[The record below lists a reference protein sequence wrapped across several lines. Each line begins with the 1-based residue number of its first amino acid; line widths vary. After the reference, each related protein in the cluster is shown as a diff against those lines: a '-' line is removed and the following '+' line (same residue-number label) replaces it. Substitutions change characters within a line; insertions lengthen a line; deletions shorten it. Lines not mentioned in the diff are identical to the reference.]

1 MRTVFL
7 HGMGALLVSGALV
20 AGCGSD
26 DENSGSSNTG
36 GDTSSGG
43 DASTGGKKSSGGDG
57 GATGGTGG
65 TGGKDAGG
73 GTAGEGGARG
83 EEGDLVKTL
92 LIPGASNL
100 YGLTYSADG
109 KLYVSGTV
117 DDEGDPAVALWRLDT
132 EGNID
137 ESFGDDGVVVRNL
150 GAGSDA
156 SYGVVELANG
166 DLVVHG
172 TLDGRVFLMKFD
184 DEGALVTEPT
194 FVEFGWS
201 EADLDAMSTPPFA
214 DWPGDAPPAYTSWG
228 IALDATG
235 DDEKIVVFAHGA
247 PRKGDLDASD
257 EQRTDNDR
265 WVARVLA
272 SDFSAD
278 ASFNGGQ
285 AFGVDVDGANA
296 ADNTR
301 RGFVEADGKIL
312 SAGYTNFG
320 EGNHVALM
328 RLTPSGQL
336 DGTFG
341 FGTTTDQDGLTRFQP
356 FSGAGAMSEAYSAVK
371 VGNRYITTGYGVSN
385 FLVNT
390 NENDVV
396 SFGVLDDG
404 FDTTYGDDGAFAIQS
419 EEDPSPTWEGG
430 RQHRD
435 NGRDLVLLPD
445 QRTLHV
451 GCYNDHAAVFMVQK
465 DGGLDESFGDYGM
478 LVLDASSDYT
488 THERPFFKAAL
499 SPDGARVAAS
509 SQGGLLAIFEL
520 SQD

>member
-201 EADLDAMSTPPFA
+201 EADLDAMTTPPFA
-214 DWPGDAPPAYTSWG
+214 DWPGDAPPAYTSW
-228 IALDATG
+228 ASRSTRPAT
-235 DDEKIVVFAHGA
+235 
-247 PRKGDLDASD
+247 
-257 EQRTDNDR
+257 
-265 WVARVLA
+265 
-272 SDFSAD
+272 
-278 ASFNGGQ
+278 
-285 AFGVDVDGANA
+285 
-296 ADNTR
+296 TR
-301 RGFVEADGKIL
+301 RSSSSPMARPGRAISTPRTS
-312 SAGYTNFG
+312 SARTTTTGSRASSRATSPRTPASTAG
-320 EGNHVALM
+320 
-328 RLTPSGQL
+328 RPSGS
-336 DGTFG
+336 TWTARTPR
-341 FGTTTDQDGLTRFQP
+341 TTRAEASWRPTARSSRRATRT
-356 FSGAGAMSEAYSAVK
+356 SAK
-371 VGNRYITTGYGVSN
+371 ATT
-385 FLVNT
+385 
-390 NENDVV
+390 
-396 SFGVLDDG
+396 
-404 FDTTYGDDGAFAIQS
+404 
-419 EEDPSPTWEGG
+419 SP
-430 RQHRD
+430 
-435 NGRDLVLLPD
+435 
-445 QRTLHV
+445 
-451 GCYNDHAAVFMVQK
+451 
-465 DGGLDESFGDYGM
+465 
-478 LVLDASSDYT
+478 
-488 THERPFFKAAL
+488 
-499 SPDGARVAAS
+499 
-509 SQGGLLAIFEL
+509 
-520 SQD
+520 

>member
-1 MRTVFL
+1 
-7 HGMGALLVSGALV
+7 
-20 AGCGSD
+20 
-26 DENSGSSNTG
+26 TG

-57 GATGGTGG
+57 GATGG

-201 EADLDAMSTPPFA
+201 EADLDA
-214 DWPGDAPPAYTSWG
+214 
-228 IALDATG
+228 
-235 DDEKIVVFAHGA
+235 
-247 PRKGDLDASD
+247 SD

-371 VGNRYITTGYGVSN
+371 VGNRYI
-385 FLVNT
+385 
-390 NENDVV
+390 
-396 SFGVLDDG
+396 
-404 FDTTYGDDGAFAIQS
+404 
-419 EEDPSPTWEGG
+419 
-430 RQHRD
+430 
-435 NGRDLVLLPD
+435 
-445 QRTLHV
+445 
-451 GCYNDHAAVFMVQK
+451 
-465 DGGLDESFGDYGM
+465 
-478 LVLDASSDYT
+478 
-488 THERPFFKAAL
+488 
-499 SPDGARVAAS
+499 
-509 SQGGLLAIFEL
+509 
-520 SQD
+520 